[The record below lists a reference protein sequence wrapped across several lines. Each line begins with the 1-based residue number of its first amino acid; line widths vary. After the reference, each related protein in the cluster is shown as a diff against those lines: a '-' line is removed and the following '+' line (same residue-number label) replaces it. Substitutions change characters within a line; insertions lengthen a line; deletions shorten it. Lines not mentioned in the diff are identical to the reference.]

1 MKNKKYILKIDKISK
16 KINDETIFE
25 NLNLNIEQGEVISI
39 TGESG
44 IGKTTFLKCI
54 NRLTSID
61 SGNIYFNDK
70 NINDYNLVQLRI
82 KIGLVFQEYN
92 LFENLTVFEN
102 LTLGLLKIKKINKDE
117 AEHKADDILKYLK
130 LEHKKSN
137 YPFELSGGQKQRVAI
152 ARSLLME
159 PSILLLDEP
168 TSSLDN
174 ETKKDIVKLIKK
186 LKENNYTIIIVSHE
200 DDFVSKVSDKI
211 YILNKSGLT
220 LKNDIKR
227 NIHKYKIKK

>member
-61 SGNIYFNDK
+61 SGNIFFNDK

-82 KIGLVFQEYN
+82 KVGLVFQEYN

-102 LTLGLLKIKKINKDE
+102 LVLGLLKIKKINTDE

-174 ETKKDIVKLIKK
+174 ETKKDIVKLIKR
-186 LKENNYTIIIVSHE
+186 LKQDNYTIIIVSHE

-220 LKNDIKR
+220 LKK
-227 NIHKYKIKK
+227 